1 MYTHKLS
8 WECLST
14 EGRKKWPDLRGWR
27 DHLCQCRQWE
37 QPGKEKL
44 MIILTSLL
52 LQVEE
57 LKEKRNRTGSTTK
70 SSYTCSD

>member
-1 MYTHKLS
+1 
-8 WECLST
+8 
-14 EGRKKWPDLRGWR
+14 
-27 DHLCQCRQWE
+27 
-37 QPGKEKL
+37 

-70 SSYTCSD
+70 DPILVLINQRIGQTLMKY